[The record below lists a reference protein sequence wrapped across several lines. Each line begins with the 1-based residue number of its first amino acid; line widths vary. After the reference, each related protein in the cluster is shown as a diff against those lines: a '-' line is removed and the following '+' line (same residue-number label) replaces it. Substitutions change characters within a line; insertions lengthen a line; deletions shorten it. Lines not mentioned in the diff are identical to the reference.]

1 MYKYIIKIKKHFI
14 IVKLKAIIKVN
25 RCGNLFFNFDFQL
38 VGASLSL
45 FKKLNRDRKRYKNRK
60 CEMIYRWNGHL
71 AMLIF
76 DISCI
81 KTPKNLTNALLFN
94 YLPFIITALLNLS
107 FLFLLLTC
115 LLTLRYYT
123 LAFRNIA
130 ILINKL
136 QV

>member
-76 DISCI
+76 DIFCI
-81 KTPKNLTNALLFN
+81 KTPKNLTNLKNLTTSQK
-94 YLPFIITALLNLS
+94 LTAKVKFEFL
-107 FLFLLLTC
+107 LFLLLLPYDYSIIA
-115 LLTLRYYT
+115 LLGISWYCH
-123 LAFRNIA
+123 F
-130 ILINKL
+130 INKS